1 MLHNTEAVTLPSFKE
16 IYDGLEECVKQGVT
30 NHIGLSSYEVSP
42 ILEVR
47 AKYGLMT
54 QYQIQENILSRSNLN
69 NLDLIYLSRNSTSIY
84 VRSIF
89 LQGVLLCSLANLPE
103 FFLPEYSV
111 FEKFEKYSEVT
122 GISKFRL
129 CINYAKSLAWSSG
142 IVAGVSSLTEYET
155 LVSEIYS
162 PTCKT
167 QIPNF
172 VLNSFYSDP
181 RNWNKN

>member
-1 MLHNTEAVTLPSFKE
+1 
-16 IYDGLEECVKQGVT
+16 
-30 NHIGLSSYEVSP
+30 
-42 ILEVR
+42 
-47 AKYGLMT
+47 
-54 QYQIQENILSRSNLN
+54 
-69 NLDLIYLSRNSTSIY
+69 
-84 VRSIF
+84 
-89 LQGVLLCSLANLPE
+89 
-103 FFLPEYSV
+103 V

-162 PTCKT
+162 PTSKT